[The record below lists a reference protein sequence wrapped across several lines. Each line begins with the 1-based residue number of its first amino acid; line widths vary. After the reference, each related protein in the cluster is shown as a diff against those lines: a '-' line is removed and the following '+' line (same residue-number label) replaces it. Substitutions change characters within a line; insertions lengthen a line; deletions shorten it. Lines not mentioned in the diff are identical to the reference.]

1 MLAISKSKL
10 VGGLN
15 STIMRF
21 GTRCSSFVWIA
32 AGTSGRRKGNELGDV
47 SKPSVRDGNQ
57 QMSITALMMVVA
69 FWCRIA
75 PILEQ
80 PTSSVMP
87 KCNPLQ
93 STLSFMK
100 ATRVVTWH
108 GSFGARS
115 PKPLQLWSSSD
126 MIKSMRRARPPN
138 AGQWHSLV
146 IIKAGKIQGAKNLK
160 ASEAYTPTFGKA
172 VGKMFCERLSNFDEA
187 DGEGRPE
194 EQD

>member
-1 MLAISKSKL
+1 MLAISTSKL

-32 AGTSGRRKGNELGDV
+32 SGTSGWRKGNELGDV
-47 SKPSVRDGNQ
+47 SKPSVRDRNQ
-57 QMSITALMMVVA
+57 QMPITAL
-69 FWCRIA
+69 CRIA

-80 PTSSVMP
+80 PTSSIMP

-126 MIKSMRRARPPN
+126 MIKSRRRARPPN

-160 ASEAYTPTFGKA
+160 AS
-172 VGKMFCERLSNFDEA
+172 
-187 DGEGRPE
+187 
-194 EQD
+194 